1 MNFRLLLIV
10 LLNVLIS
17 EIDAQNDSL
26 VLNNGNLIKGELKG
40 MRQDVATFKTDYSD
54 SDFKIKWSEI
64 KTLNTTTEFLV
75 TLKNGN
81 RYNGAL
87 KSNADGDIAISTVS
101 GEVLTTTNL
110 NAIVLL
116 VVVKSDFWSKLDA
129 SVSVGYN
136 FIKSDNQSQ
145 FSLRSALSYNAKR
158 WSLSSNYNQIR
169 TSRDEVFSV
178 RRMDA
183 GLVYKYYMKKNWFT
197 LSEVSLFRNTEQNID
212 LRTLAKLG
220 MGKYILRSNK
230 MYWAVQSGVS
240 YNNESFMVSGS
251 DGNNNSGEG
260 FLGTELNIYNIGDL
274 TLLTRVVA
282 YPSFTEKG
290 RFRVDS
296 RFDLKY
302 DLPLNFYINFGI
314 TLNHDNQPVQTTN
327 KTDYVLQSTIGWDL

>member
-1 MNFRLLLIV
+1 MNFRLPLIIILHV
-10 LLNVLIS
+10 FFT
-17 EIDAQNDSL
+17 EIYAQNDSL
-26 VLNNGNLIKGELKG
+26 VLNNGNSIEGELKG

-64 KTLNTTTEFLV
+64 KTVSTTTEFLV
-75 TLKNGN
+75 TLKNGS
-81 RYNGAL
+81 RYNGSL
-87 KSNADGDIAISTVS
+87 KSKADDEVAILTAS
-101 GEVLTTTNL
+101 GEILATTNL
-110 NAIVLL
+110 SSIVLL

-145 FSLRSALSYNAKR
+145 LSLRSALSYNARR

-169 TSRDEVFSV
+169 TSRADVFSV

-197 LSEVSLFRNTEQNID
+197 LSEVSFLSNTEQNIN

-240 YNNESFMVSGS
+240 YNNESFRVSGS

-274 TLLTRVVA
+274 SLLTRVVA
-282 YPSFTEKG
+282 YPSFTEEG
-290 RFRVDS
+290 EV
-296 RFDLKY
+296 
-302 DLPLNFYINFGI
+302 PC
-314 TLNHDNQPVQTTN
+314 
-327 KTDYVLQSTIGWDL
+327 